1 MRISQSIRFFLKEQ
15 AVIVSKNAKI
25 FLFGSRIDD
34 QKKGGDIDILIL
46 SEERIPS
53 KFLRKIRIEFYKKF
67 GIQKLDLINFTF
79 DEENSFKNLILDE
92 AVEL

>member
-1 MRISQSIRFFLKEQ
+1 MRISQSVRFFFKDQ
-15 AVIVSKNAKI
+15 AMAVSKNAKI
-25 FLFGSRIDD
+25 FLFGSRADD

-53 KFLRKIRIEFYKKF
+53 KLLRKLRIEFYKKF
-67 GIQKLDLINFTF
+67 GIQKLDLINFTY
-79 DEENSFKNLILDE
+79 DEENAFKNLILDE